1 MPMRLAGGVGR
12 APERKKVVGM
22 FEGKET
28 LWVVHIGKDDKIP
41 LRARDEG
48 FVCIGWTEMGD
59 LSRYPTREAMK
70 AAMAKTWPAWKV
82 GKVRNCHGQVYRFA
96 HEMQIGDPIV
106 FPIWPT
112 SEIAIGRIKS
122 GYRFMLPGDEL
133 HELDYANVRDVEW
146 IKIVPRTVFSKAALH
161 SFGAFSSVSTSNDYL
176 EEVVAI
182 VSGETPTPA
191 DKAKVPAGGKSGELV
206 TDDDE
211 EATDLFETAT
221 QETEDYLLK
230 AWHRTGAAFE
240 HVVAAVLEAIGYTA
254 TVTSASKDHG
264 VDVIAHP
271 DPLGLEQPFVK
282 VQVKSG
288 TSTIGEP
295 AVSQLIGSLSEG
307 EKGILVSLGGF
318 SADARAKA
326 RNCARVSLVDAK
338 QFVSLFLDHY
348 EKLDPS
354 WRAKFPLSHVYVPK
368 A

>member
-1 MPMRLAGGVGR
+1 MD
-12 APERKKVVGM
+12 M
-22 FEGKET
+22 FDGKDT

-59 LSRYPTREAMK
+59 LSQYTTREAMK
-70 AAMAKTWPAWKV
+70 AAMAKTWPAWKT
-82 GKVRNCHGQVYRFA
+82 GKVNACYGQVFRFA
-96 HEMQIGDPIV
+96 HKMQIGDPVV
-106 FPIWPT
+106 FPIKQT
-112 SEIAIGRIKS
+112 REIAIGRIKS
-122 GYRFMLPGDEL
+122 DHRFMPPGDEL
-133 HELDYANVRDVEW
+133 HDLDYANVRDVDW
-146 IKIVPRTVFSKAALH
+146 LKVVPRTAFSKAALH
-161 SFGAFSSVSTSNDYL
+161 SFGSFSSVSTSNDFL

-182 VSGETPTPA
+182 ASGETVTPA
-191 DKAKVPAGGKSGELV
+191 GKDKVPVGEKTGELA
-206 TDDDE
+206 TDDEDE
-211 EATDLFETAT
+211 ASGLFETAT

-230 AWHRTGAAFE
+230 AWHRTGVAFE

-282 VQVKSG
+282 IQVKSG
-288 TSTIGEP
+288 TSTVGEP
-295 AVSQLIGSLSEG
+295 EVSQLIGSLYEG
-307 EKGILVSLGGF
+307 EKGIFVGLGGF

-326 RNCARVSLVDAK
+326 RNSAKVSLIDAK

-354 WRAKFPLSHVYVPK
+354 WRGKYPLSRVYVPK